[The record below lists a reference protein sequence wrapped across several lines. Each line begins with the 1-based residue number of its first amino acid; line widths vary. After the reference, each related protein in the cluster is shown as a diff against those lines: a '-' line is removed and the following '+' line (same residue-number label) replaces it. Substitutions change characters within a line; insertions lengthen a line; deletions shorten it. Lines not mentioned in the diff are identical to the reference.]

1 MKKSKKLLN
10 LVRKMVADSYKD
22 GRLLDSKVKSYTAQI
37 KKFNLPQ
44 AIFILKEYIKELKRV
59 QSEKTLIIETATPL
73 SSLQVNKIKSE
84 FGKDNQI
91 VETNVII
98 NPTLLGGLRVRLG
111 DIIYDDTITAKIT
124 QIGGAI
130 ANG

>member
-22 GRLLDSKVKSYTAQI
+22 GKLLDSKVRSYTAQI

-59 QSEKTLIIETATPL
+59 QSEKTLEIETATPL
-73 SSLQVNKIKSE
+73 SPLQVSKIKSE
-84 FGKDNQI
+84 FGKDLQI
-91 VETNVII
+91 AQTNVII
-98 NPTLLGGLRVRLG
+98 NPSLMGGLRVRLG
-111 DIIYDDTITAKIT
+111 DMIYDDTVTAKIT

-130 ANG
+130 RS

>member
-22 GRLLDSKVKSYTAQI
+22 GGLLESKVKSYTARI

-59 QSEKTLIIETATPL
+59 QSGKTLEIETATPL
-73 SSLQVNKIKSE
+73 SSLQVSKIKSE
-84 FGKDNQI
+84 FGKELQI

-98 NPTLLGGLRVRLG
+98 NPSLMGGLKVRLG
-111 DIIYDDTITAKIT
+111 DMIYDDTVTAKIQ

-130 ANG
+130 RS

>member
-1 MKKSKKLLN
+1 
-10 LVRKMVADSYKD
+10 
-22 GRLLDSKVKSYTAQI
+22 LDSKVKSYTAQI

-59 QSEKTLIIETATPL
+59 QSEKTLIIETATSL

-98 NPTLLGGLRVRLG
+98 NPVLLGGLRVRLG